1 MARRQVRT
9 EGRTDGRTAYGPGFV
24 ASAILLAAVLLC
36 GVLLVVT
43 SFGDDAP
50 LPRATGTASLPLPPT
65 GGTPPV
71 GPDGCGPSAGEY
83 SVPVSAPAN
92 AQWVVYRRTVVPQRS
107 AIGPAR
113 TDEDGFRHCFAHS
126 PTGAVYAAYNA
137 IASLSDNAA
146 LAQTTRKLLLPGPDR
161 DRVLREPTPH
171 EPSDPVRID
180 GFRIIDASRDRLT
193 VALAMRVDE
202 ALASGTFTMVWY
214 ADDWRVLPPGPG
226 QEFGAPYAELRDL
239 SGFVAWGGV

>member
-9 EGRTDGRTAYGPGFV
+9 DGRTDGRTEHGPGFV

-71 GPDGCGPSAGEY
+71 GSDGCGPPADDDA
-83 SVPVSAPAN
+83 VPASAPAG

-107 AIGPAR
+107 EVGPAW
-113 TDEDGFRHCFAHS
+113 TDADGFRHCFAHS

-137 IASLSDNAA
+137 IASLSDAA
-146 LAQTTRKLLLPGPDR
+146 VAQTTRKLLLPGSDR
-161 DRVLREPTPH
+161 DRLLREPPPD
-171 EPSDPVRID
+171 EPSDPVRFD
-180 GFRIIDASRDRLT
+180 GFRIIDAIRDRLT
-193 VALAMRVDE
+193 IALAMRVDD
-202 ALASGTFTMVWY
+202 ALASGTFTLVWY
-214 ADDWRVLPPGPG
+214 AGDWRVLPPGPG

-239 SGFVAWGGV
+239 SGFVPWGGV